1 MGHGLRVK
9 HGKEIMKQEPEVTGS
24 IAFMV
29 KRVLGTMMASVEGVY
44 CQDRWLEFDPLDPQ
58 NGRRELEN

>member
-1 MGHGLRVK
+1 
-9 HGKEIMKQEPEVTGS
+9 MKQEPEVTGS